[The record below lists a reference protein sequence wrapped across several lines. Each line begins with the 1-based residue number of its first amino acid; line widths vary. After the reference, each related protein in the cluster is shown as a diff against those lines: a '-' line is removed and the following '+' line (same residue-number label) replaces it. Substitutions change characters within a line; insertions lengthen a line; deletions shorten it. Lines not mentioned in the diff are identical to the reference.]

1 MKRVIAALAQGLG
14 MVGLG
19 MASMAF
25 APAAQAQT
33 FHAEGSDT
41 IFGTGARHVAMGGTG
56 TATADDPLAIF
67 YNPSLLAGIDRPM
80 ISVTRQVDG
89 TLRPFTFAGLTL
101 PLPLPD
107 SLGVEASIGFARYNR
122 VHARSSG
129 FLAEDDMRSVF
140 LRYLLPGMTGDYD
153 GKIDSKTLV
162 NRVALG
168 VAPSGGTGLS
178 LGVNLDYIDC
188 KTETCG
194 VEAGGSGWV
203 ARSVHATAL
212 SLGASASYRFDD
224 RLTLGASWTDI
235 DTTLTT
241 RQTRTDANGTRELTY
256 HTRLPAKLNLEA
268 AWQATDRI
276 LLAAGWQKFW
286 GDYGGYTLNF
296 ETLHFGAEYQAD
308 NGLTWRGGLWAPL
321 EMSSSLATQIELPAP
336 AAPTAGIGWKR
347 DNFTA
352 DLSVYAHP
360 VMSISE
366 DKPVISGDLTL
377 GWRF

>member
-1 MKRVIAALAQGLG
+1 MKRLIAALTLGLG
-14 MVGLG
+14 LSA
-19 MASMAF
+19 MAH
-25 APAAQAQT
+25 PGILYGQT

-41 IFGTGARHVAMGGTG
+41 IFGVGARHVAMGGTG

-67 YNPSLLAGIDRPM
+67 YNPALLARTDRPM
-80 ISVTRQVDG
+80 ISLTRQLDA
-89 TLRPFTFAGLTL
+89 TLRPFTFAGATL

-107 SLGVEASIGFARYNR
+107 SLGLNATIGFARYNR

-129 FLAEDDMRSVF
+129 LLEEDDMRSVF

-162 NRVALG
+162 NRFALG
-168 VAPSGGTGLS
+168 VAPSGGGGLS

-194 VEAGGSGWV
+194 VEAGGVGWV

-212 SLGASASYRFDD
+212 SLGASASYQWGD

-241 RQTRTDANGTRELTY
+241 RQVRTDANGTRNYTY
-256 HTRLPAKLNLEA
+256 RTKLPSKLNLEA
-268 AWQATDRI
+268 AWQATDKI
-276 LLAAGWQKFW
+276 LVATGWQKFW
-286 GDYGGYTLNF
+286 GNYGSYTLNF
-296 ETLHFGAEYQAD
+296 ETLHFGAEYETD
-308 NGLTWRGGLWAPL
+308 NGFTWRGGLWAPL
-321 EMSSSLATQIELPAP
+321 QMSSSLSSQIELPVP
-336 AAPTAGIGWKR
+336 AAPTAGLGWKR
-347 DNFTA
+347 DRFSA
-352 DLSVYAHP
+352 DISVYAHP
-360 VMSISE
+360 VMTLSE
-366 DKPVISGDLTL
+366 DRPVVSGDLTI